1 MDRIVIS
8 GYYGFNNVGDESIL
22 TSIVGNLKEYIT
34 DVEITVLS
42 ANPEGTSKKHQIQ
55 AVDRKNI
62 LEICR
67 AIKKCDLFISGGGSL
82 LQDVTS
88 GRSISYYLAIILIAL
103 FLRKKVLIYSQ
114 GMGPINK
121 WFNKCMVRW
130 VLNRVDCI
138 TIRDEKSK
146 KVLDE
151 VGVCIPKIYVTT
163 DPVIS
168 LHEGNISLG
177 KEILIK
183 EGINYQKPLIGF
195 AIRGR
200 DDNEEFV
207 SNISTIADQI
217 IEDFKV
223 DIVFVP
229 FHFGE
234 DVKIMDK
241 IQNKMK
247 QKAFFIQNRYN
258 IDEMLGIVGNLNLLI
273 GVRLHSLIFSAVMNT
288 PLIAISYDP
297 KIDSFMESLQLKT
310 LCSIE
315 NLNYKALHEEINYIQ
330 KNYEQ
335 VKNILEKRV
344 QKLRDK
350 LKTNEKVVIELLK
363 GGHSF
368 EK

>member
-8 GYYGFNNVGDESIL
+8 GYYGFNNIGDESIL
-22 TSIVGNLKEYIT
+22 TAIVGNLKEYIK

-42 ANPEGTSKKHQIQ
+42 ANPEATSKKHQIQ
-55 AVDRKNI
+55 SVDRKNI
-62 LEICR
+62 YEICR

-103 FLRKKVLIYSQ
+103 LLRKKVLIYSQ

-151 VGVCIPKIYVTT
+151 VGVSIQKTYVTT

-168 LHEGNISLG
+168 LHQGNRSLG
-177 KEILIK
+177 KEILKK
-183 EGINYQKPLIGF
+183 EGISYQRPLIGF

-207 SNISTIADQI
+207 SNISMIADQI
-217 IEDFKV
+217 IKDFKV
-223 DIVFVP
+223 DVVFIP

-241 IQNKMK
+241 IENKME

-258 IDEMLGIVGNLNLLI
+258 IDEMLGIVGNLSLLI
-273 GVRLHSLIFSAVMNT
+273 GVRLHSLIFSAIMNV
-288 PLIAISYDP
+288 PLVAISYDP
-297 KIDSFMESLQLKT
+297 KIDSFMESLDLKA

-315 NLNYKALHEEINYIQ
+315 NLNYKDLYEEINYIQ
-330 KNYEQ
+330 NNYGQ
-335 VKNILEKRV
+335 VQNILQKRV
-344 QKLRDK
+344 QKLQDK
-350 LKTNEKVVIELLK
+350 LKKNEKVVKELLK
-363 GGHSF
+363 GGNSF